1 MFSALNQEE
10 GELPGSCL
18 KHLVS
23 VGEYSFISEKG
34 RKSNRTFYYIVKVV
48 EIVEE
53 DNFVCEW
60 YELDRSKVSFH
71 QKTAKWGMKVES
83 LLCMIDPPEIFG
95 KGRRKRIIFLKVYK
109 FLMGKDY
116 SEEILK

>member
-10 GELPGSCL
+10 EQLLGSCL
-18 KHLVS
+18 KHPVS
-23 VGEYSFISEKG
+23 VGEYSFIREKG

-48 EIVEE
+48 EIVE

-60 YELDRSKVSFH
+60 YELDRSKVSFC
-71 QKTAKWGMKVES
+71 QKTAKWGVKEES

-95 KGRRKRIIFLKVYK
+95 EGRRKRIIFLKVYK
-109 FLMGKDY
+109 FLTGKDY
-116 SEEILK
+116 SEELLK